1 MKILTIRIYNLASLE
16 GLHVIDFT
24 QEPLAS
30 SGIFAITGP
39 TGSGKS
45 TILDAIC
52 LALYNRAPR
61 YESAISNKVYLKDIS
76 GEEILQDDVRLIL
89 RDGTGEGYAEVDFVG
104 VDKSR
109 YRAQWYLSRARKNPT
124 GRLQN
129 VKMSLLNLDSNLNLT
144 ETNTITLEKISEKVG
159 LEYSQFSKSVILA
172 QGEFTAFLKA
182 DKDNKASLLEKL
194 TGTEIYTKISKQVN
208 FRYKEEE
215 NLLKLLHREAD
226 MIQLMSEEE
235 IIETNELIQSHTQN
249 IEEVKSQLKNID
261 KQLKAYEE
269 LHLCNEKI
277 NAEKLHLENAQ
288 LLFNQNL
295 ERKEKFTTIERLLS
309 IRHQII
315 QLNTVTQKI
324 SSQEKNIHQ
333 QNELK
338 STLVQHLKTL
348 QDELDLAQNQ
358 LEICKKNQVE
368 AKPLIDQAR
377 QLDILLSE
385 KKKIQLESE
394 AELNEVQHNLSELE
408 KSIQQKTL
416 SHNNDI
422 EERNLLNNWIE
433 ERKSKSIIVEHQQYI
448 LSKLQD
454 AGQWLTNLHSWEN
467 EKEKISSILM
477 DISKKKESFTIQ
489 HKQHTEEIQKV
500 DQELKNIKKEIA
512 TIQLED
518 IRNKSATINQL
529 IKDIQQTKNEWNLYQ
544 KNQDDW
550 KTIQDKTTQ
559 LQSENEKNKAII
571 VELENNISST
581 QPTLAQ
587 LKKTYEKI
595 RMETSEKVE
604 ELRKCLTEGDP
615 CPVCGS
621 QDHPYASHKV
631 VIETPLSIIE
641 KDIESMDKKLQD
653 DIHAKIKFDQSFS
666 NNEKNLHESL
676 ESKQKLESI
685 IQKNIESLQSTSFGK
700 EILKMN
706 KDIAENWL
714 TEQGHIHDAELNAL
728 NQKID
733 YYNALNNTI
742 EQHQQSLFKQQKSL
756 EEVNNELSSLEK
768 NQILNQE
775 KLNTL
780 NVQITETQEKTYHLK
795 NELSS
800 YFSHP
805 DWMDNW
811 RYNPASFIDK
821 INVFVSE
828 WKNKSERIK
837 TLGDIILRTQTELS
851 QQNAQWVKDQQNLN
865 SKNEKL
871 QKLSSEIKSIQ
882 VERNKLFEGKSI
894 TDIDK
899 LLTEAIQKAESQLE
913 TSKTNLHAK
922 EKELTSLNTSIKDGE
937 EQLHKYKKEQSSLT
951 EEIHQ
956 WTSAHHI
963 EYSIPQMTQ
972 LLDFSDEWYQSEKT
986 HLSDIEKQLHQA
998 QTALGFAVKNKE
1010 DHLSHHT
1017 WELDEKTLSTEES
1030 ALKNKQDTA
1039 LQELFRLKSRLE
1051 TDEKEK
1057 IGKQSILKKIEKQ
1070 NEIFDGWA
1078 RLNQLIGSADG
1089 KKFKTYAQEYTLDI
1103 LVEYA
1108 NHHLKSLS
1116 KRYVLERIPGHLAL
1130 QVIDKDM
1137 GDEVRTIFSLSGG
1150 ESFLISL
1157 ALALGLSSLS
1167 SKSMNVESIF
1177 IDEGFGTLDP
1187 QTLSIAMD
1195 ALENLYQQGRKVG
1208 VISHVQEM
1216 TERIPVNIRV
1226 SKILSGKSKIDIVG
1240 L

>member
-45 TILDAIC
+45 TILDALC

-61 YESAISNKVYLKDIS
+61 YEAAISNKVYLQDIS
-76 GEEILQDDVRLIL
+76 GEEILQDDVRVIL
-89 RDGTGEGYAEVDFVG
+89 RDGTGEGYAEVDFIG

-124 GRLQN
+124 GRLQS
-129 VKMSLLNLDSNLNLT
+129 VKMSLVNLDSNQNLT
-144 ETNTITLEKISEKVG
+144 ETNTLTLEKIIEKVG

-182 DKDNKASLLEKL
+182 DKDTKASLLEKL

-208 FRYKEEE
+208 LRYKEEE
-215 NLLKLLHREAD
+215 NQLKLLQRDAEL
-226 MIQLMSEEE
+226 IQLLNEEE
-235 IIETNELIQSHTQN
+235 IIETNKLIQSHSEK
-249 IEEVKSQLKNID
+249 IEEVKCLLKNID
-261 KQLKAYEE
+261 IQLKAYEE
-269 LHLCNEKI
+269 LHRCNEKI
-277 NAEKLHLENAQ
+277 NAEKLHFENAL
-288 LLFNQNL
+288 LLFTQNQ
-295 ERKEKFTTIERLLS
+295 ERKEKFTTIEKLLS

-315 QLNTVTQKI
+315 QLNNHTQNI
-324 SSQEKNIHQ
+324 SSQEQNIQQ

-338 STLVQHLKTL
+338 STLEQNLKTL
-348 QDELDLAQNQ
+348 QDELVIAQNQ
-358 LEICKKNQVE
+358 LEICRKKQVE

-377 QLDILLSE
+377 QLDFLLSE

-394 AELNEVQHNLSELE
+394 AEVKDTHFNLSESE

-416 SHNNDI
+416 SHNNNK
-422 EERNLLNNWIE
+422 EERDLLNKWIE

-454 AGQWLTNLHSWEN
+454 AGQWLANLHSWEN
-467 EKEKISSILM
+467 EKDKISSILM
-477 DISKKKESFTIQ
+477 EISKKKESFSIQ
-489 HKQHTEEIQKV
+489 HRQHTEDIKRV
-500 DQELKNIKKEIA
+500 DKELKSIKKEIA
-512 TIQLED
+512 TIQLEE
-518 IRNKSATINQL
+518 IRNQSAEINHL
-529 IKDIQQTKNEWNLYQ
+529 IKDVQQAKNEWLQLQ
-544 KNQDDW
+544 KNQEDRQ
-550 KTIQDKTTQ
+550 TIQDKIIQ
-559 LQSENEKNKAII
+559 LQSENEKNKTII
-571 VELENNISST
+571 IDLENKISNT

-604 ELRKCLTEGDP
+604 ELRNSLTKGEP

-621 QDHPYASHKV
+621 HDHPYTSHQAI
-631 VIETPLSIIE
+631 IETPLSIIE
-641 KDIESMDKKLQD
+641 KDIKSLDKNLQE
-653 DIHAKIKFDQSFS
+653 DIHAKIKLEQSFS
-666 NNEKNLHESL
+666 NNEKNILESL
-676 ESKQKLESI
+676 ESIHKLESV
-685 IQKNIESLQSTSFGK
+685 IQKINESLQSTSVGK

-706 KDIAENWL
+706 KDIAEKWL
-714 TEQGHIHDAELNAL
+714 TDQSNRYDAQLIAL
-728 NQKID
+728 NQSID
-733 YYNALNNTI
+733 NYQVLNNTI
-742 EQHQQSLFKQQKSL
+742 DQLQLSLSNQQKSL
-756 EEVNNELSSLEK
+756 EELNNELSTLEK
-768 NQILNQE
+768 NQIQNQE
-775 KLNTL
+775 KLNSL
-780 NVQITETQEKTYHLK
+780 NAQITETQEKTYHLK

-800 YFSHP
+800 YFSNP
-805 DWMDNW
+805 DWMDFWIN
-811 RYNPASFIDK
+811 NPQSFIDK

-828 WKNKSERIK
+828 WKNKSERIQ

-851 QQNAQWVKDQQNLN
+851 QQHAQVMKDQQNLK

-871 QKLSSEIKSIQ
+871 QKLTLDIQSIQ
-882 VERNKLFEGKSI
+882 EERNLIFEGKSI
-894 TDIDK
+894 SDMEKI
-899 LLTEAIQKAESQLE
+899 LTESIQKAESQME
-913 TSKTNLHAK
+913 TSKTNLHDK
-922 EKELTSLNTSIKDGE
+922 EKDLASLNTTIKDGE
-937 EQLHKYKKEQSSLT
+937 GQLQKYKQEQSSLI
-951 EEIHQ
+951 EEIHL
-956 WTSAHHI
+956 WTSTHHI
-963 EYSIPQMTQ
+963 EYTIPQMTQ
-972 LLDFSDEWYQSEKT
+972 LLDFSDDWYQSEKT
-986 HLSDIEKQLHQA
+986 HLSAIEKQLHQA
-998 QTALGFAVKNKE
+998 QVALDIAEKNKK
-1010 DHLSHHT
+1010 DHLSLHT
-1017 WELDEKTLSTEES
+1017 WELDEATLKSEES
-1030 ALKNKQDTA
+1030 ALKNQQDSS
-1039 LQELFRLKSRLE
+1039 LQELFRLKTRLE

-1057 IGKQSILKKIEKQ
+1057 IGKQFLLKKIEKQ
-1070 NEIFDGWA
+1070 NEIFNEWA

-1167 SKSMNVESIF
+1167 SKTMNVESIF

-1195 ALENLYQQGRKVG
+1195 ALENLYHQGRKVG

-1216 TERIPVNIRV
+1216 TERIPVKIQV